1 MNEGKRF
8 EQNFKKSVPKDAY
21 YLRLQDSANGF
32 DQTSETL
39 RFSAKSPY
47 DCILYKNNRMYALEL
62 KSTKGKSISFSG
74 SSPMIKQH
82 QIDELVRANC
92 FGIES
97 GFVFD
102 FREQK
107 TFYVPIFAFSDFI
120 LTTDKKS
127 INIKEVEV
135 IGVEIPKKKLKVN
148 YRYDLSV
155 FVK

>member
-8 EQNFKKSVPKDAY
+8 EQNFKKSVPKDVY

-32 DQTSETL
+32 DQTSDTL
-39 RFSAKSPY
+39 RFAAKSPY
-47 DCILYKNNRMYALEL
+47 DCILFKDDTMYALEL

-82 QIDELVRANC
+82 QIDELTRASK
-92 FGIES
+92 FGIKA

-107 TFYVPIFAFSDFI
+107 TFYVPILAFSDFV

-127 INIKEVEV
+127 INIKEVEA

>member
-39 RFSAKSPY
+39 RFAAKSPY

-62 KSTKGKSISFSG
+62 KSTCSGRISFSG
-74 SSPMIKQH
+74 SGPMIKQH
-82 QIDELVRANC
+82 QIDELKRAQF
-92 FGIES
+92 FGIEA

-102 FREQK
+102 FRNNA
-107 TFYVPIFAFSDFI
+107 TYYVQIDAFIEFI
-120 LTTDKKS
+120 LTLSKKS
-127 INIKEVEV
+127 INVKEVEQ
-135 IGVEIPKKKLKVN
+135 IGVLIPRKKMRVN
-148 YRYDLSV
+148 YKYDLSV
-155 FVK
+155 LVK